1 MNKYQYLRSVWRRDL
16 ISLLKW
22 VAIVILIF
30 FGLIQTAAADSCY
43 PMSAA
48 QLNFGNY
55 NPESSQHLD
64 SVTTIDIY
72 CAPAFNGRQLDV
84 RVNIIGMSSQG
95 DRRVLSNQ
103 ADNDEAHFILFQDAA
118 RTIPLTDQMAIPV
131 TESVP
136 RSKIFTIRLY
146 GRMLARQDISVG
158 TYMTSLVIN
167 IDH

>member
-1 MNKYQYLRSVWRRDL
+1 MSKCKHLYLVWGGGF
-16 ISLLKW
+16 
-22 VAIVILIF
+22 IF
-30 FGLIQTAAADSCY
+30 FLNSAAVFMLVLFGMTQNAAAESCY
-43 PMSAA
+43 PMNSA

-84 RVNIIGMSSQG
+84 RVNVIGLSSED

-103 ADNDEAHFILFQDAA
+103 ADKDEAQFIIFQDAA

-146 GRMLARQDISVG
+146 GRMLARQDIGVG
-158 TYMTSLVIN
+158 TYMTSLMIN
-167 IDH
+167 IDY

>member
-1 MNKYQYLRSVWRRDL
+1 MNNYQYLCSVWQRDL
-16 ISLLKW
+16 ISFLKW
-22 VAIVILIF
+22 VAIVILFF
-30 FGLIQTAAADSCY
+30 FGLIHTTAADSCY
-43 PMSAA
+43 PLSAA

>member
-1 MNKYQYLRSVWRRDL
+1 MSKCQHLCSIFSGGFN
-16 ISLLKW
+16 SLLNSEAIFMW
-22 VAIVILIF
+22 VM
-30 FGLIQTAAADSCY
+30 FGMIQTVGAVSCD
-43 PMSAA
+43 PMNSA
-48 QLNFGNY
+48 QLNFGIY
-55 NPESSQHLD
+55 SPESSQHLD

-72 CAPAFNGRQLDV
+72 CAPAFNGRELDV
-84 RVNIIGMSSQG
+84 RVNVIGVGGQG
-95 DRRVLSNQ
+95 DRRALSNQ

>member
-1 MNKYQYLRSVWRRDL
+1 MSKCQQLRFVWAIGF
-16 ISLLKW
+16 ISTLNSAAVFML
-22 VAIVILIF
+22 VL
-30 FGLIQTAAADSCY
+30 FGMTQNAAAESCY
-43 PMSAA
+43 PMNSA
-48 QLNFGNY
+48 QLNFGDY

-72 CAPAFNGRQLDV
+72 CAPAFNGRSLDV
-84 RVNIIGMSSQG
+84 RVNVIGVSGQG
-95 DRRVLSNQ
+95 DRRVLNNQ
-103 ADNDEAHFILFQDAA
+103 ADKDEAHFILFQDAA

-158 TYMTSLVIN
+158 MYMSNLMIN
-167 IDH
+167 IDY

>member
-1 MNKYQYLRSVWRRDL
+1 MSKCQQLRFFWAIGFISTLNSAAVFMLVLFGMNQN
-16 ISLLKW
+16 
-22 VAIVILIF
+22 
-30 FGLIQTAAADSCY
+30 AAAESCY
-43 PMSAA
+43 PMNSA

-72 CAPAFNGRQLDV
+72 CAPAFNGRSIDV
-84 RVNIIGMSSQG
+84 RVNVIGVSGQD
-95 DRRVLSNQ
+95 DRRMLSNQ
-103 ADNDEAHFILFQDAA
+103 ADKEEAQFILFQDAA
-118 RTIPLTDQMAIPV
+118 RMIPLTDQMAIPV

-158 TYMTSLVIN
+158 MYMSNLMIN
-167 IDH
+167 IDY